1 MNSDGRS
8 LREELVATA
17 VAMLESET
25 QQLLSLRAV
34 ARRCGVSH
42 NAPYHYFSDKDE
54 LLAAVASV
62 GFRMLAQIIR
72 EEGVTVPGLS
82 RAYIRFAQGSPEMVR
97 LMFGPC
103 DFIAQGALEFEEASR
118 DAFSLLLEGT
128 RAAYPVADEHELI
141 RRAVELWSLL
151 HGFVSL
157 LQGNALS
164 HVPRDAMPTPESM
177 SALFASRFGHSVP
190 SSETSED

>member
-1 MNSDGRS
+1 MSSESIS
-8 LREELVATA
+8 LRDELVATA
-17 VAMLESET
+17 VVMLESEK
-25 QQLLSLRAV
+25 QQELSLRAV

-42 NAPYHYFSDKDE
+42 NAPYHYFAHKDD

-62 GFRMLAQIIR
+62 GFRNLAQFIR
-72 EEGVTVPGLS
+72 DEGVTVPGLS

-103 DFIAQGALEFEEASR
+103 RFLAQSDLEFEEAHR
-118 DAFSLLLEGT
+118 DAFSLLLECT
-128 RAAYPVADEHELI
+128 RDACPHVDEHELI

-157 LQGNALS
+157 RQGNALF
-164 HVPRDAMPTPESM
+164 HVPNEAMPTPESIAVLVT
-177 SALFASRFGHSVP
+177 SRLGRSELSDDAS
-190 SSETSED
+190 EE